1 MVKATLDGLR
11 KLRSPKKIA
20 QLRGKTVEELTAS

>member
-11 KLRSPKKIA
+11 GLRSAHVIA
-20 QLRGKTVEELTAS
+20 ELRGKVNEVAA